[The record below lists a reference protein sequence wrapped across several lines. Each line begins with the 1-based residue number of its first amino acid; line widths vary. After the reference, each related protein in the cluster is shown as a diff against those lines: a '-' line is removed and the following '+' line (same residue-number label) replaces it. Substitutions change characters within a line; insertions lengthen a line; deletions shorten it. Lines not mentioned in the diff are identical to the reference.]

1 MVQVERVHQARE
13 SKRVTRDDIISLID
27 DYITQT
33 TDDNEDRLNTLES
46 AISDVEDV
54 CDNITNYVRELRSIV
69 DGVV

>member
-1 MVQVERVHQARE
+1 MVQVERVSTFKE
-13 SKRVTRDDIISLID
+13 SKRIKREDIITLID